1 LNRVDDIVLF
11 KPLMLS
17 EIKSIIDLLMEE
29 LRRRLAER
37 HITVHLADAAR
48 ELIAREGYD
57 PVYGARPLRRL
68 IQRQI
73 ETALGRKIIAGEVRE
88 GSAVEIGVENGA
100 LAFHVREP
108 EPAHAEGVI
117 TIP

>member
-1 LNRVDDIVLF
+1 
-11 KPLMLS
+11 MLS
-17 EIKSIIDLLMEE
+17 EIKLIIDLLMEE

-37 HITVHLADAAR
+37 HITLRLADAAR

-73 ETALGRKIIAGEVRE
+73 ETALGRRIIAGEVRE
-88 GSAVEIGVENGA
+88 GSTVEIGVENGA
-100 LAFHVREP
+100 LAFQVHDP
-108 EPAHAEGVI
+108 EPAQAASLV
-117 TIP
+117 TDL